1 MINRILLAVDG
12 SSSSDKAARH
22 ALSLARQTSSS
33 VTILNVGPL
42 PVMDLMNYHPSMI
55 TEDILPQQVEQR
67 IEEYSQKILG
77 KTLEV
82 FKDSNI
88 KVDTHFEFGHPAE
101 TITQYASE
109 NNYDLIVV
117 GNRGLSEIK
126 SLFLGS
132 VSDKIIHMA
141 HCPVLVVK

>member
-1 MINRILLAVDG
+1 MINKILLAVDG
-12 SSSSDKAARH
+12 SSSSDKAARY
-22 ALSLARQTSSS
+22 ALSLAQQTNSS
-33 VTILNVGPL
+33 VTVLNVGPM

-67 IEEYSQKILG
+67 IEEHSQKILD
-77 KTLEV
+77 KAAEV

-109 NNYDLIVV
+109 NNFDLIVV